1 MCRGEIVG
9 YTVYVEEKEDVVKES
24 MQTVGVREEDA
35 IEMEADHLLWRLIKR
50 AVQK

>member
-1 MCRGEIVG
+1 MDI
-9 YTVYVEEKEDVVKES
+9 VKEN

-50 AVQK
+50 TVQK